1 MNLKRCWLTLNR
13 SCNLRCVWCYASNTN
28 YKKEDTLS
36 FEDATKIIDIC
47 SEVGIKGIVLMG
59 GEPTLYPHLF
69 DLIQYINDK
78 RMSVSIITN
87 GVLFSNKEFADKIL
101 ASKLN
106 SITISFKGE
115 NREIFR
121 NVTGFDRYNDVIE
134 GIKYLIHKGRQFT
147 VSMVLTNDNIPSY
160 IEGVRTLY
168 NLGVKHFH
176 FSFCYEMQY
185 SSTYEL
191 PEKPSE
197 IIGKFIKSYDDLDT
211 ACEGNFDLFNGYPL
225 CLWPTDFLSK
235 LVKKEQITTVCQLLK
250 HTGLVFDTDGTII
263 PCNAMTDIKIGK
275 LNNDFND
282 AKSLIEFLNKQ
293 EIDDIYRELRCVPDK
308 DCLKCKALSN
318 CGGGCVCHWTKYS
331 YDSLKQKGEI
341 LWRKN

>member
-28 YKKEDTLS
+28 YKAEDTLP
-36 FEDATKIIDIC
+36 FNEAMRIVDIC
-47 SEVGIKGIVLMG
+47 NDLGIKGIVLMG

-69 DLIQYINDK
+69 ELINYINDK
-78 RMSVSIITN
+78 KMSVSIITN
-87 GVLFSNKEFADKIL
+87 GILFSNKEFCDKIL
-101 ASKLN
+101 SSNLN

-115 NREIFR
+115 NRDVFK
-121 NVTGFDRYNDVIE
+121 NVTGFDRYNDVID
-134 GIKYLIHKGRQFT
+134 GITYLIQKGRKFT

-168 NLGVKHFH
+168 DLGVKHFH
-176 FSFCYEMQY
+176 FSFCYEMEY
-185 SSTYEL
+185 SSNYEL

-197 IIGKFIKSYDDLDT
+197 IIDKFIESYDELDKV
-211 ACEGNFDLFNGYPL
+211 CEGNFDLFNGYPL
-225 CLWPTDFLSK
+225 CVWPTKFLSR
-235 LVKKEQITTVCQLLK
+235 LVEKKQVSTVCQLLK
-250 HTGLVFDTDGTII
+250 HTGLVFDTDGTLI
-263 PCNAMTDIKIGK
+263 PCNAMTNIKIGK
-275 LNNDFND
+275 LDSDFFD
-282 AKSLIEFLNKQ
+282 TKTLIDFLNRP
-293 EIDDIYRELRCVPDK
+293 EIEDIYRELRCVPDL

-331 YDSLKQKGEI
+331 YDDLKNKGEI